1 MELRDRM
8 ASWRSGFGFQAS
20 QIIHFR
26 TRVVSLEELHRAL
39 FVSVSEIKEDP
50 FREKFMYLC
59 LLHKCK

>member
-26 TRVVSLEELHRAL
+26 TRVASLEEVYREL
-39 FVSVSEIKEDP
+39 FVYVSEIKEDP
-50 FREKFMYLC
+50 FGGKVVLMFVAQV
-59 LLHKCK
+59 